1 MSTGVR
7 QVVAII
13 SPEESVDTDSDW
25 HDHDMRPRMSRA
37 IHASAQHRRASRRS
51 LSLASMLV
59 VGILVLTHGSPAR
72 GQSVPTPAT
81 RPVPVDVTLNINK
94 IYNIDSVNQT
104 YEIDG
109 YLVLV
114 WTDERLAFVP
124 DADGQRQRT
133 YENDAALDEMGPA
146 IWWPS
151 IEFINVVGERDV
163 PSRRLV
169 VNSDGRIV
177 YNERFY
183 GTFTSE
189 MDFRRFPFDTQ
200 DFVVQIESFSYDASE
215 VEFVAGDAAIASS
228 GTPAVD
234 AASAAWLFDPP
245 TASIRAVLYPHLEEA
260 TGSETYSRYEYVAT
274 ADRNPGFFIWQ
285 LFLPLFLIIGT
296 SFFVLWISDF
306 TDQLATAFTLM
317 LTVVAFNFYVSGLLP
332 QLPYTTFI
340 EATITSGYIT
350 IVGIIALTVIAH
362 VAATRD
368 REELAEKVIRASRW
382 IVAPAYGLSLVVSWR
397 YFLA

>member
-13 SPEESVDTDSDW
+13 GPEESVNADTDW
-25 HDHDMRPRMSRA
+25 QDHDTLSRMSGA
-37 IHASAQHRRASRRS
+37 VHASVQHRRGSRRS
-51 LSLASMLV
+51 LRLARMLV
-59 VGILVLTHGSPAR
+59 IGMLVLVHGSPAH

-81 RPVPVDVTLNINK
+81 RPVPVQVTLNVNK

-109 YLVLV
+109 YLVLL
-114 WTDERLAFVP
+114 WTDDRLTFVP
-124 DADGQRQRT
+124 DEDGQSLRT

-228 GTPAVD
+228 GTPAAD
-234 AASAAWLFDPP
+234 AASAA
-245 TASIRAVLYPHLEEA
+245 R
-260 TGSETYSRYEYVAT
+260 
-274 ADRNPGFFIWQ
+274 
-285 LFLPLFLIIGT
+285 
-296 SFFVLWISDF
+296 
-306 TDQLATAFTLM
+306 
-317 LTVVAFNFYVSGLLP
+317 
-332 QLPYTTFI
+332 
-340 EATITSGYIT
+340 
-350 IVGIIALTVIAH
+350 
-362 VAATRD
+362 
-368 REELAEKVIRASRW
+368 
-382 IVAPAYGLSLVVSWR
+382 
-397 YFLA
+397 